1 MLNLDSCS
9 LHNMAN
15 SVFLTHPITFGQ
27 LVCLLLNI

>member
-15 SVFLTHPITFGQ
+15 SVFLTHPITFDS
-27 LVCLLLNI
+27 LYVFC